1 MEVTLLMIDTF
12 CSSERRSTNEKNLR
26 VFVSNITVST
36 IHRRCTD
43 DSNSGTLFDTRKRQT
58 NLLHFFY
65 FQRNSFIFVFVCIFV
80 GEYDFSTSQATYVLY

>member
-26 VFVSNITVST
+26 AFVSNITVST